1 VTVTPEL
8 ERKIWYAYR
17 DAVAALATAADG
29 DVNTPLA
36 AFLRKRMH
44 GAGPTEIKAALKR
57 LARAQKLNPEV
68 RAMYFAAVVSEQV
81 PEASEHDA
89 RIAMNNLA
97 RAMARNDPYAL
108 ALMGH
113 IRLP

>member
-1 VTVTPEL
+1 MTSEL

-17 DAVAALATAADG
+17 DAVAALATAGDG
-29 DVNTPLA
+29 DVNSPLA
-36 AFLRKRMH
+36 AFMRKRMP

-57 LARAQKLNPEV
+57 LARAQKRNPEV
-68 RAMYFAAVVSEQV
+68 RAMYFAVVVSEQV

-89 RIAMNNLA
+89 RVAMNNLA
-97 RAMARNDPYAL
+97 RAIGRNDPDAL

-113 IRLP
+113 ILP